1 MSYLW
6 IAEPEVQ
13 TAEVGEEAEASEEN
27 PVLETGNK
35 QVGGGSQI
43 KTIGMDGWTASHFY
57 PYCVNK
63 ETCTPAWSLTEVL
76 LVSLYSKLFLSDD
89 QQS

>member
-1 MSYLW
+1 MEKSNTTKRNKRLIQNVCVTPSSSSSRELSYLW

-35 QVGGGSQI
+35 QVGGKKSNI
-43 KTIGMDGWTASHFY
+43 NSSDGWMDRI
-57 PYCVNK
+57 
-63 ETCTPAWSLTEVL
+63 SL
-76 LVSLYSKLFLSDD
+76 LSILC
-89 QQS
+89 Q

>member
-43 KTIGMDGWTASHFY
+43 KTIEMDGWMDGPH
-57 PYCVNK
+57 
-63 ETCTPAWSLTEVL
+63 LTSIHTVSVKKCDGSAL
-76 LVSLYSKLFLSDD
+76 LRGL
-89 QQS
+89 

>member
-1 MSYLW
+1 MCVTPSNSSSRELSYLW

-35 QVGGGSQI
+35 QVSKNNRDGW
-43 KTIGMDGWTASHFY
+43 MDGQHLTSIHT
-57 PYCVNK
+57 VSVK
-63 ETCTPAWSLTEVL
+63 ECNGPAL
-76 LVSLYSKLFLSDD
+76 LRGL
-89 QQS
+89 